1 MSYYFVDFENVRI
14 NGVKNLVGIKNG
26 DTVTIFFSDQCKNIT
41 LDVIEDLTR
50 NGVQINCYKA
60 KIGTKNALD
69 FQLSSYL
76 GCIIGKGSADENY
89 YIVSNDKGYDC
100 LCGFWKEQGKT
111 VIRMPSPEINKKTA
125 NTDLVTMDEINKYLS
140 KGDRPED
147 VLVIVNQCK
156 TKQAICNGM
165 AKKFKDSKKAGALY
179 KKLKPLLEAKNKS

>member
-60 KIGTKNALD
+60 KTGTKNALD

-76 GCIIGKGSADENY
+76 GCIIGKGS
-89 YIVSNDKGYDC
+89 SG
-100 LCGFWKEQGKT
+100 Q
-111 VIRMPSPEINKKTA
+111 
-125 NTDLVTMDEINKYLS
+125 
-140 KGDRPED
+140 
-147 VLVIVNQCK
+147 
-156 TKQAICNGM
+156 
-165 AKKFKDSKKAGALY
+165 
-179 KKLKPLLEAKNKS
+179 

>member
-60 KIGTKNALD
+60 KTGTKNALD

-76 GCIIGKGSADENY
+76 GCIIGKGSSDENY

-111 VIRMPSPEINKKTA
+111 VIRMPSLGINKKTA

-156 TKQAICNGM
+156 TKQAICDGM